1 MTLRGDKVTRVA
13 TLICRLARALSYMGD
28 MRVHGYGKRL
38 CVCALVYSIYLYVRL
53 VRDVA
58 NAKTTIN
65 HDAISCL
72 DARHVR
78 RVRAHLT
85 LWSLVST
92 SVAGR
97 LRNYWQTD

>member
-1 MTLRGDKVTRVA
+1 
-13 TLICRLARALSYMGD
+13 

-38 CVCALVYSIYLYVRL
+38 CVCALVYTILHIYVRL

-78 RVRAHLT
+78 RARRASH
-85 LWSLVST
+85 SLVFGLNVGRRSSPKLLANRLT
-92 SVAGR
+92 SAHCG
-97 LRNYWQTD
+97 